1 MHAKQRLSAFKL
13 VRLAAA
19 TALAAVLGSCATEPP
34 GYAWGPIPGS
44 GECGNLLPFF
54 AAGTGP
60 RDMIYG
66 QPSGNALLFVGGIE
80 IDANGAPN
88 AYHPNGISGL
98 DDLSNAGSPGNWWG
112 LATDSWGKPFV
123 QSTTDKYPGFYIS
136 KTALTDPEI
145 GDSAETRRYVDASH
159 VPYVELPGG
168 ERAREALRKAGM
180 HLGDLVIV
188 YNVRTRKTSGAI
200 WADEGDPHDLGGGS
214 IKLAE
219 KLGYADTN
227 PRTGGTDEPENI
239 YLLFPG
245 TSLGFPRR
253 VGEIE
258 RNANDL
264 LAMWGGQTRLDNCAQ
279 ALNAH

>member
-1 MHAKQRLSAFKL
+1 VHAKQRSSALKI

-19 TALAAVLGSCATEPP
+19 TALAALLASCATEPP
-34 GYAWGPIPGS
+34 RYGWGAPTT

-54 AAGTGP
+54 AASGGP

-66 QPSGNALLFVGGIE
+66 QTSGNALLFVGGIE

-88 AYHPNGISGL
+88 AYHPDGISGL
-98 DDLSNAGSPGNWWG
+98 DDLSNAGTPGNWWG
-112 LATDSWGKPFV
+112 LATDRWGKPFV
-123 QSTTDKYPGFYIS
+123 QTAADKYPGFYIS

-145 GDSAETRRYVDASH
+145 GDSAETRRYVDARH

-188 YNVRTRKTSGAI
+188 YNVRTRKTSGAV
-200 WADEGDPHDLGGGS
+200 WADEGDPHDLGAGS

-219 KLGYADTN
+219 KLGYADTS
-227 PRTGGTDEPENI
+227 PRTGGTDAPENV

-258 RNANDL
+258 KNAFDL